1 MLEYQKEQLKVAM
14 RELREYPNQRAE
26 NEALFSSEQISKS
39 DSEDTIESYTRK
51 AIIQDLEKKLMNI
64 RTIGAS
70 KQP

>member
-14 RELREYPNQRAE
+14 RELSEYPNHTRKKDE
-26 NEALFSSEQISKS
+26 LFSSEQMSKS

-51 AIIQDLEKKLMNI
+51 AIIEELEKKLMNI

-70 KQP
+70 KQS